1 MKKSLKTKF
10 VVMTFV
16 CVLLAAIAIGAVSLI
31 SSRLIVDKNSK
42 SIITLTASKD
52 AQSINTI
59 MASIEQSVKIAHS
72 YAESKF
78 TDVEDYRY
86 NDYLLGQYV
95 SEIEVLLKNAAEN
108 TPGAISAYIRFAPE
122 FEFPLDG
129 CLIVYYENGDPNL
142 TQDTEDSEYY
152 EEGEEQEEAPAP
164 VPGFY
169 PHPMSDLTD
178 ISLSKETR
186 WYLLP
191 KMTSEPQWIDPYT
204 DPNRAENIQ
213 MISYVMPV
221 MKGGNFIGV
230 IGMDI
235 DMKLVI
241 STIDNIKAY
250 DSGFAYLCNDKA
262 ELIYHKNYP
271 KGVSNDNFKSFFG
284 VDRETLLNAKPDDII
299 NAPTTDGK
307 ERNISVQRLANDM
320 ILVLTIPRE
329 EIESD
334 RNILMSQISLVLF
347 LALCI
352 TFIVTMETVTFLF
365 KPIKHL
371 TEVSK
376 QIASGDL
383 DVEIVCKSKDEIGT
397 LADSFRTTVG
407 ELKRFISKINKQ
419 AFTDA
424 ATGAGNKAAYAE
436 AIKRAEIVAKHPG
449 SGYAVI
455 VMDINYLK
463 MYNDRHGHEFGDM
476 LISDS
481 SEIIHRIF
489 ADYEIFRIGGDEFVC
504 IILNPEAG
512 VCEKLKAEF
521 KAAVDKFNEGS
532 TRYELGLH
540 IAIGYSEYKGSE
552 SYETYTDVFARAD
565 KDMYYDKLEIK
576 KNIKMPEGYVDDRT
590 VN

>member
-1 MKKSLKTKF
+1 M
-10 VVMTFV
+10 MFV
-16 CVLLAAIAIGAVSLI
+16 CVLLAAVAIGAISLI
-31 SSRLIVDKNSK
+31 SSRIIVDKNSK
-42 SIITLTASKD
+42 SIITITASKN
-52 AQSINTI
+52 AQSINT
-59 MASIEQSVKIAHS
+59 MLASIEQSVKIAHS
-72 YAESKF
+72 YAEDMF
-78 TDVEDYRY
+78 TSIDDYRY
-86 NDYLLGQYV
+86 NEYLLGEYV
-95 SEIEVLLKNAAEN
+95 DQIEILLKNAAEN
-108 TPGAISAYIRFAPE
+108 TPGAISSYIRFAPE
-122 FEFPLDG
+122 YEFPLDG
-129 CLIVYYENGDPNL
+129 CLLVYNENGDPNL
-142 TQDTEDSEYY
+142 TEEDTEGSEYAEDSE
-152 EEGEEQEEAPAP
+152 ENIAEATP

-169 PHPMSDLTD
+169 PHTMAD
-178 ISLSKETR
+178 ISMLNVGRETM
-186 WYLLP
+186 WYFAP
-191 KMTSEPQWIDPYT
+191 RITEKPQWIDPYT
-204 DPNRAENIQ
+204 DPNRAGDTQ

-221 MKGGNFIGV
+221 MNGGNFIGV

-235 DMKLVI
+235 SMELVI

-250 DSGFAYLCNDKA
+250 DSGFAYLCNEKA

-284 VDRETLLNAKPDDII
+284 VERDTLLNASPDDII

-307 ERNISVQRLANDM
+307 ERMLSVQRLANDM
-320 ILVLTIPRE
+320 ILVLTTPRA

-334 RNILMSQISLVLF
+334 RNNLMGQIGLALFLVLG
-347 LALCI
+347 I
-352 TFIVTMETVTFLF
+352 TFVITMETVAFLF

-407 ELKRFISKINKQ
+407 ELKRFIAKINKQ

-436 AIKRAEIVAKHPG
+436 AIKRAEIIAKHPG

-476 LISDS
+476 LISDA

-489 ADYEIFRIGGDEFVC
+489 ADYEIFRIGGDEFVS
-504 IILNPEAG
+504 IILNPAEG
-512 VCEKLKAEF
+512 VCEELKTKF
-521 KAAVDKFNEGS
+521 KAAVDEFNEGS

-540 IAIGYSEYKGSE
+540 VAIGYSEYKGFD
-552 SYETYTDVFARAD
+552 SYEAYTDVFARAD

-576 KNIKMPEGYVDDRT
+576 KNITMPEGYVDDRT

>member
-1 MKKSLKTKF
+1 
-10 VVMTFV
+10 MTFI
-16 CVLLAAIAIGAVSLI
+16 CVLLAAISMGAVSLI
-31 SSRLIVDKNSK
+31 SSRLVVDKNSR
-42 SIITLTASKD
+42 SIITLTASKN

-59 MASIEQSVKIAHS
+59 MTSIEQSVKITHT
-72 YAESKF
+72 YAENMF
-78 TDVEDYRY
+78 TSIDDYRY
-86 NDYLLGQYV
+86 NEYNLGEYLSG
-95 SEIEVLLKNAAEN
+95 IETLLENAAKN
-108 TPGAISAYIRFAPE
+108 TPGAISTYIRFAPE
-122 FEFPLDG
+122 FELPLEG
-129 CLIVYYENGDPNL
+129 CLLVYNKNGDPNPP
-142 TQDTEDSEYY
+142 DEYSEEEPSTE
-152 EEGEEQEEAPAP
+152 
-164 VPGFY
+164 PGFY
-169 PHPMSDLTD
+169 HHSMTD
-178 ISLSKETR
+178 ISKLSVQKDTM
-186 WYLLP
+186 WYFAP
-191 KMTSEPQWIDPYT
+191 KMTGKPQWIDPYI
-204 DPNRAENIQ
+204 DSNRAENTQI
-213 MISYVMPV
+213 ISYVMPV

-241 STIDNIKAY
+241 STIDSVKAY
-250 DSGFAYLCNDKA
+250 DTGFAYLCNEKA

-271 KGVSNDNFKSFFG
+271 KGVSNENFKSFFG
-284 VDRETLLNAKPDDII
+284 VDRETLINANPNDVIS
-299 NAPTTDGK
+299 APTTDGGQ
-307 ERNISVQRLANDM
+307 RMLSVQRLANSM
-320 ILVLTIPRE
+320 ILVLTIPNE
-329 EIESD
+329 EIEAD
-334 RNILMSQISLVLF
+334 RNTLMGQIGLIL
-347 LALCI
+347 
-352 TFIVTMETVTFLF
+352 FIVLGVTFVITMETVTFLF

-476 LISDS
+476 LISDA

-504 IILNPEAG
+504 IMLNPKADI
-512 VCEKLKAEF
+512 CEKLKAEF

-540 IAIGYSEYKGSE
+540 IAIGYSEFKGSD
-552 SYETYTDVFARAD
+552 SHETYTDVFARAD
-565 KDMYYDKLEIK
+565 KNMYYDKIEIK
-576 KNIKMPEGYVDDRT
+576 KNITMPEGYVDDRT